1 MYKVLVKTEE
11 KNDVKLKDMPVQKKS
26 CSKYEPLGYT
36 QCDPAKSRQERYFLQ
51 KPTSKKAI
59 SEDCPGD
66 GGIIQMYKFMEQPHP
81 QTGETDFCWDSDDE
95 RKTFMSNLSEGME
108 SAIFSLILFNME
120 VSLSEKKDVHML
132 RLAEY
137 AREVQKVLADK
148 DLEIYPMC
156 DSDLL
161 GLSQYNVNQISIN
174 VNKHEDPEEIAKT
187 LIHEAFHIIG
197 GCFDLVS
204 GPNGVERVPKEEQ
217 ACNASSSV
225 ILRSIKGLPKEKIN
239 ADTFAQLIMQL

>member
-1 MYKVLVKTEE
+1 
-11 KNDVKLKDMPVQKKS
+11 
-26 CSKYEPLGYT
+26 
-36 QCDPAKSRQERYFLQ
+36 
-51 KPTSKKAI
+51 
-59 SEDCPGD
+59 
-66 GGIIQMYKFMEQPHP
+66 MYKFMEQPHP

-120 VSLSEKKDVHML
+120 VSLSEKKD
-132 RLAEY
+132 
-137 AREVQKVLADK
+137 
-148 DLEIYPMC
+148 
-156 DSDLL
+156 
-161 GLSQYNVNQISIN
+161 
-174 VNKHEDPEEIAKT
+174 EDPEEIAKT

-217 ACNASSSV
+217 ACNASSSG